1 MTDRGV
7 FGLLGILAV
16 VAIIMFLMTPQEPGS
31 AGQKVRDAVRREA
44 HETADRLGNAFD
56 AARKDVQREGNR

>member
-1 MTDRGV
+1 MADRGI
-7 FGLLGILAV
+7 FGLLGILAL

-31 AGQKVRDAVRREA
+31 TGQKVRDTVRREV
-44 HETADRLGNAFD
+44 HETADRLGNAFE